1 MEPYFQLLPTLH
13 SSFVTLYDMV
23 EACNF
28 HKLFDSLDFILREKY
43 DLQFVI
49 KVKSINYLLTFN
61 GCLEMLVLLQRC
73 EKIQRFM
80 NNNLKKNQD

>member
-28 HKLFDSLDFILREKY
+28 HKLFDALGFILRKKY

-61 GCLEMLVLLQRC
+61 GCLEMFSLITKMRKINVL
-73 EKIQRFM
+73 
-80 NNNLKKNQD
+80 